1 VQDGRRC
8 LVIISLQNYAAYV
21 LAMLGEIHY
30 DAVHVL
36 LSAHD
41 CFDAVQC
48 QHSCLAQL
56 LWALAALNKVLGSV
70 AQYCST
76 ASRQGLGRYSREGA
90 ACSALVSMATI
101 VILQISTGGRVNSL
115 EIICMSCIFDGKEQE
130 VEIVVEGQPGNSSML
145 STVPGSTATYLAA
158 F

>member
-1 VQDGRRC
+1 
-8 LVIISLQNYAAYV
+8 
-21 LAMLGEIHY
+21 
-30 DAVHVL
+30 
-36 LSAHD
+36 
-41 CFDAVQC
+41 
-48 QHSCLAQL
+48 
-56 LWALAALNKVLGSV
+56 
-70 AQYCST
+70 
-76 ASRQGLGRYSREGA
+76 
-90 ACSALVSMATI
+90 MATV